1 MENMSMVQESEFYFK
16 MAARDLPGDP
26 MVKNLPS
33 SARGVDS
40 ISVQGTKILHARGA
54 GGGADN

>member
-1 MENMSMVQESEFYFK
+1 MVQESEFYFK

-33 SARGVDS
+33 SAGGVDS

>member
-1 MENMSMVQESEFYFK
+1 MVQESEFYFK
-16 MAARDLPGDP
+16 MADRDLPGDP

-33 SARGVDS
+33 SAGGVDS